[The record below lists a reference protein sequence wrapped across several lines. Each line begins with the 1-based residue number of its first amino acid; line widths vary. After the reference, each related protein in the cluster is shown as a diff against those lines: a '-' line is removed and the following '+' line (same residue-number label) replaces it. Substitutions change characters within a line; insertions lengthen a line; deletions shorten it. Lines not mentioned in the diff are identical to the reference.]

1 MEWKSPIGFWSPTER
16 VSQSF
21 LQFGEGIY
29 ISFFL
34 FFSPIMDAPVIH
46 LNRQTNKWMNGVI
59 GLKDFTFK
67 LLKLPTPHR
76 DRAPFSLKGFKQMS
90 GALWFSF
97 ESWSP
102 SVAQRPHVWH
112 LLQAHLTNCGCYCIQ
127 QCIFLG
133 LFLFLTKYNPLFLP

>member
-1 MEWKSPIGFWSPTER
+1 MEKPHRFLVPYWES
-16 VSQSF
+16 VSELF
-21 LQFGEGIY
+21 TIWRGNLY
-29 ISFFL
+29 IVFF